1 MNNNMIINNEFDYSN
16 TIPTIEYI
24 SYLVEYCSNVYNQF
38 LKFLEDDKEKNKQY
52 KEEYKNYE
60 YGKNYGERFEIYIRL
75 NNYNNITCKNFK
87 EFKTL
92 IQNNNL
98 KNVLSL
104 EIRLDL
110 DYKRGRGN
118 EANNHEN
125 SFSISIKP
133 YDIIFARK
141 SNYSDNYINQI
152 ENNINEIF
160 KKIPT
165 INTIFCTK

>member
-1 MNNNMIINNEFDYSN
+1 M
-16 TIPTIEYI
+16 
-24 SYLVEYCSNVYNQF
+24 
-38 LKFLEDDKEKNKQY
+38 
-52 KEEYKNYE
+52 
-60 YGKNYGERFEIYIRL
+60 
-75 NNYNNITCKNFK
+75 
-87 EFKTL
+87 